1 MDMSFANQALSVK
14 YLVEKAGTLG
24 PHVYDVPLEVDRR
37 VAELK
42 LETMGIQIDNL
53 TEKQRKYLESYETGT

>member
-1 MDMSFANQALSVK
+1 L
-14 YLVEKAGTLG
+14 E
-24 PHVYDVPLEVDRR
+24 PRVYDVPLEVDRM

-42 LETMGIQIDNL
+42 LETMGVQIDSL